1 MSTVF
6 STTDA
11 LTQFSSPVLRS
22 QLRRGLWQR
31 PERGVVVT
39 HNGPLSPQEK
49 VLIALTV
56 AAPRSALAGVTAL
69 VEDGFDPPF
78 RTIIDVVLPEGAR
91 KPAVEDVRFHHS
103 TELDHTDIHPAR
115 SPRRTRPARS
125 TIDAASW
132 APTDLAARAVV
143 LAAFQQGLVSVRTI
157 REALQR
163 RGRCR
168 RRALVIES
176 MLDASGGI
184 QSLPERDF
192 DRLLSAAGLPRPTRQ
207 RAIRGK
213 DGRHYLDVDW
223 QGWRV
228 AAEVHGI
235 PHMNVAR
242 WDADIVRANEVVI
255 GGRRLLA
262 FTSYAIRHDP
272 DAVRDQLVRMFRA
285 SGWTNDDASEAA
297 GGPNAPSIVPRERR
311 SDAG

>member
-1 MSTVF
+1 M
-6 STTDA
+6 
-11 LTQFSSPVLRS
+11 
-22 QLRRGLWQR
+22 
-31 PERGVVVT
+31 VT
-39 HNGPLSPQEK
+39 HNAPLTPTERIE
-49 VLIALTV
+49 VGLAV
-56 AAPRSALAGVTAL
+56 AAPRSALAGLTAL
-69 VEDGFDPPF
+69 AADGFETTMTGP
-78 RTIIDVVLPEGAR
+78 IDIALPEGAR
-91 KPAVEDVRFHHS
+91 KPKPEIARFHFS
-103 TELDHTDIHPAR
+103 TRLTDADIHPTR

-125 TIDAASW
+125 VIDAASW
-132 APTDLAARAVV
+132 ATTDVAARAVV

-192 DRLLSAAGLPRPTRQ
+192 DRIVIAAGLPRPTRQ
-207 RAIRGK
+207 QVVRGK
-213 DGRHYLDVDW
+213 DRRHYLDVDW
-223 QGWRV
+223 KQWRV

-235 PHMNVAR
+235 PHMKVAQ

-285 SGWTNDDASEAA
+285 SGWTNDDASRPP
-297 GGPNAPSIVPRERR
+297 GGGDASSNVPRQRR
-311 SDAG
+311 QDAG